1 MGQGK
6 LCGRLVRE
14 EDSDKRFITWV
25 PLVGLFLYEVLG
37 PVTYREITDRAT
49 FLQFGLDVVP

>member
-1 MGQGK
+1 M
-6 LCGRLVRE
+6 RE

>member
-1 MGQGK
+1 MGPGK

-14 EDSDKRFITWV
+14 EYVDKRFITWV

-37 PVTYREITDRAT
+37 SVTYREITHRAT
-49 FLQFGLDVVP
+49 FLQFGLDVMP